1 MSKISK
7 PLAVTASIIFH
18 PMLMPLLGV
27 FLIFH
32 SGTHLSFLPFEFR
45 RMVYLVV
52 FASGCLLPLSMLPLL
67 LQFKVI
73 NSLKMETNRERLIPV
88 LFTGVFFYLGF
99 VVLKQLHLP
108 AFMLKFMI
116 GSIASIFLAL
126 LISYWWKISLHLIGV
141 GGVTGVVVALSLR
154 AGLGITPAL
163 MGMIVVAALTATA
176 RLYLNAHTPAQ
187 TLAGFALGWVTV
199 MGVALM

>member
-1 MSKISK
+1 
-7 PLAVTASIIFH
+7 
-18 PMLMPLLGV
+18 
-27 FLIFH
+27 
-32 SGTHLSFLPFEFR
+32 
-45 RMVYLVV
+45 
-52 FASGCLLPLSMLPLL
+52 
-67 LQFKVI
+67 
-73 NSLKMETNRERLIPV
+73 
-88 LFTGVFFYLGF
+88 
-99 VVLKQLHLP
+99 
-108 AFMLKFMI
+108 MLKFMI

-187 TLAGFALGWVTV
+187 TLAGFILGWVTV